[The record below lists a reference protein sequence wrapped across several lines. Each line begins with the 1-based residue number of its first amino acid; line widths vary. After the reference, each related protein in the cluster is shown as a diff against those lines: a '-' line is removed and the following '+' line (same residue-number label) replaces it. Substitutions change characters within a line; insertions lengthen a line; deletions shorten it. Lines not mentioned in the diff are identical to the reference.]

1 MRLEESLRRPRRLPG
16 RLLRRRRQHVPARR
30 RPAGARGSRRRG
42 HRAHALSGSGEV
54 DDAHR
59 RAVAIGAR
67 HEIID
72 LDLAAAPEVL
82 ANPPDRCYHCK
93 RLVFTALRRRADELG
108 LPALL
113 DATHADDLRE
123 RRPGVRALRELGVV
137 SPLAAAGLGKAD
149 IRALSAALGIEG
161 AERPSSPCLA
171 TRVPYGTPIT
181 PERLRRI
188 SGAEHMLRALGFAG
202 TRVRDYGDLARI
214 ELQPADLE
222 RAAAWPL
229 RRGIVEPLRDLGY
242 RYVTLDLAGY
252 RSGSMDEVLP
262 ASERA
267 PPRSRLPTDV
277 DGVSTLHP
285 GLAEWGSRSRDV
297 DRSDRTAAARVR
309 WKQEGCHDTGLRDH
323 HRRRRPGRAHRGNLR
338 VAGAPQNRPAREA
351 RHRRADGADLG
362 GRELPRRR
370 EDQRLRSGPDH
381 GAAGAQLRPRD
392 PLRRGD
398 RASRPTARSS
408 A

>member
-1 MRLEESLRRPRRLPG
+1 MFANPRFVCLEEILRGLG
-16 RLLRRRRQHVPARR
+16 GCLVAYSGGVDSTFLLAVARR
-30 RPAGARGSRRRG
+30 
-42 HRAHALSGSGEV
+42 ALGDRV
-54 DDAHR
+54 AAATVRTLFLD

-93 RLVFTALRRRADELG
+93 RRVFTALRRRADELG
-108 LPALL
+108 LPVLI
-113 DATHADDLRE
+113 DATHADDRLE

-149 IRALSAALGIEG
+149 IRALSAALGIAG
-161 AERPSSPCLA
+161 ADRPSSPCLA
-171 TRVPYGTPIT
+171 TRVPYGMPIT

-202 TRVRDYGDLARI
+202 TRVRDYGELARI

-262 ASERA
+262 ESER
-267 PPRSRLPTDV
+267 T
-277 DGVSTLHP
+277 
-285 GLAEWGSRSRDV
+285 
-297 DRSDRTAAARVR
+297 
-309 WKQEGCHDTGLRDH
+309 
-323 HRRRRPGRAHRGNLR
+323 
-338 VAGAPQNRPAREA
+338 
-351 RHRRADGADLG
+351 
-362 GRELPRRR
+362 
-370 EDQRLRSGPDH
+370 
-381 GAAGAQLRPRD
+381 
-392 PLRRGD
+392 PL
-398 RASRPTARSS
+398 
-408 A
+408 

>member
-1 MRLEESLRRPRRLPG
+1 MLANPRFVRLEESLRALG
-16 RLLRRRRQHVPARR
+16 GCLVAYSGGVDSTFLLAVARR
-30 RPAGARGSRRRG
+30 
-42 HRAHALSGSGEV
+42 ALGDRVAAATVRTLFLERGEV
-54 DDAHR
+54 DDAHG
-59 RAVAIGAR
+59 RAIEIGAR

-108 LPALL
+108 LPVLL
-113 DATHADDLRE
+113 DATHADDRLE

-137 SPLAAAGLGKAD
+137 SPLAAAGFGKAD
-149 IRALSAALGIEG
+149 IRALSAALGIAG
-161 AERPSSPCLA
+161 ADRPSSPCLA
-171 TRVPYGTPIT
+171 TRVPYGMPIT

-202 TRVRDYGDLARI
+202 IRVRDYGELARI

-262 ASERA
+262 VSE
-267 PPRSRLPTDV
+267 
-277 DGVSTLHP
+277 
-285 GLAEWGSRSRDV
+285 LAQGERNSL
-297 DRSDRTAAARVR
+297 TEVR
-309 WKQEGCHDTGLRDH
+309 GQ
-323 HRRRRPGRAHRGNLR
+323 
-338 VAGAPQNRPAREA
+338 Q
-351 RHRRADGADLG
+351 
-362 GRELPRRR
+362 
-370 EDQRLRSGPDH
+370 
-381 GAAGAQLRPRD
+381 
-392 PLRRGD
+392 
-398 RASRPTARSS
+398 
-408 A
+408 

>member
-1 MRLEESLRRPRRLPG
+1 MLANPRFVRLEESLRALG
-16 RLLRRRRQHVPARR
+16 GCLVAYSGGVDSTFLLAVARR
-30 RPAGARGSRRRG
+30 
-42 HRAHALSGSGEV
+42 ALGDRVAAATVRTLFLERGEV
-54 DDAHR
+54 DDAHG
-59 RAVAIGAR
+59 RAIEIGAR

-108 LPALL
+108 LPVLL
-113 DATHADDLRE
+113 DATHADDRLE

-137 SPLAAAGLGKAD
+137 SPLAAAGFGKAD
-149 IRALSAALGIEG
+149 IRALSAALGIAG
-161 AERPSSPCLA
+161 ADRPSSPCLA
-171 TRVPYGTPIT
+171 TRVPYGMPIT

-202 TRVRDYGDLARI
+202 IRVRDYGELARI

-262 ASERA
+262 ESER
-267 PPRSRLPTDV
+267 T
-277 DGVSTLHP
+277 
-285 GLAEWGSRSRDV
+285 
-297 DRSDRTAAARVR
+297 
-309 WKQEGCHDTGLRDH
+309 
-323 HRRRRPGRAHRGNLR
+323 
-338 VAGAPQNRPAREA
+338 
-351 RHRRADGADLG
+351 
-362 GRELPRRR
+362 
-370 EDQRLRSGPDH
+370 
-381 GAAGAQLRPRD
+381 
-392 PLRRGD
+392 PL
-398 RASRPTARSS
+398 
-408 A
+408 